1 MNEGAFSDVT
11 IASMTGF
18 ARAEGEAGGLSW
30 VWEARSV
37 NGRGLD
43 VRCRL
48 PSGLDRLD
56 PIVRAEVAKHLK
68 RGNISLTLSVSRA
81 AGAAPFTVDRAVL
94 DQVLA
99 LQSDLMG
106 RVDRAPP
113 RLEALLQIPGVLDRA
128 GPAEAID
135 ETAEKALLAGF
146 SRALKGLV
154 AARAEEGR
162 RLGTVLFGQVEEIE
176 RLAAEAA
183 SSASLRPEAVKERL
197 KTQIQELLDAVP
209 TLPEERLAQEL
220 ALMAAKGDIREEL
233 DRLAAHVGQACDML
247 KEGGA
252 IGRRLDFLSQEF
264 NRESNTL
271 CSKSQ
276 DVTLTR
282 IGIQL
287 KSVIDQFREQI
298 QNVE

>member
-1 MNEGAFSDVT
+1 
-11 IASMTGF
+11 MTGF
-18 ARAEGEAGGLSW
+18 ARAEGETSGLSW

-56 PIVRAEVAKHLK
+56 PVVRAEATKQLK
-68 RGNISLTLSVSRA
+68 RGNVSVTLTLSKA
-81 AGAAPFTVDRAVL
+81 AGAPPFTVDRAVL

-99 LQSDLMG
+99 LHTDLMG

-113 RLEALLQIPGVLDRA
+113 RIEALLQIPGVLDRGGLA
-128 GPAEAID
+128 DAID
-135 ETAEKALLAGF
+135 EKVENALLAGF
-146 SRALKGLV
+146 SQALKRLIG
-154 AARAEEGR
+154 ARAEEGA
-162 RLGTVLFGQVEEIE
+162 RLKTVLLGQIGEIE
-176 RLAAEAA
+176 RLTAEAA
-183 SSASLRPEAVKERL
+183 GAAVLRPEAVKERL
-197 KTQIQELLDAVP
+197 RQQISELVDAVP
-209 TLPEERLAQEL
+209 ALSEERLAQEL
-220 ALMAAKGDIREEL
+220 ALLAAKGDVREEL
-233 DRLAAHVGQACDML
+233 DRLGAHIGQARDML
-247 KEGGA
+247 NEGGA

-264 NRESNTL
+264 NRESNTV

-276 DVTLTR
+276 DVSLTR
-282 IGIQL
+282 IGIAL

>member
-1 MNEGAFSDVT
+1 
-11 IASMTGF
+11 MTGF
-18 ARAEGEAGGLSW
+18 ARTEGETSGLSW

-56 PIVRAEVAKHLK
+56 PVVRAETAKQLK
-68 RGNISLTLSVSRA
+68 RGNVSATLTLSRA
-81 AGAAPFTVDRAVL
+81 AGAPPFTVDRAVL

-113 RLEALLQIPGVLDRA
+113 RLENLLQIPGVLNRGGLAD
-128 GPAEAID
+128 AID
-135 ETAEKALLAGF
+135 EKVEKALLAGF
-146 SRALKGLV
+146 SQALKRLV
-154 AARAEEGR
+154 GARAEEGA
-162 RLGTVLFGQVEEIE
+162 RLKSVLMGQIDEIE
-176 RLAAEAA
+176 RLTAEAA
-183 SSASLRPEAVKERL
+183 GAAVLRPEAVKERL
-197 KTQIQELLDAVP
+197 RQQIAELVDAAP
-209 TLPEERLAQEL
+209 ALSEERLAQEL
-220 ALMAAKGDIREEL
+220 ALLAAKGDVREEL
-233 DRLAAHVGQACDML
+233 DRLAAHIGQARDML
-247 KEGGA
+247 NEGGA

-264 NRESNTL
+264 NRESNTV

-282 IGIQL
+282 TGIAL
-287 KSVIDQFREQI
+287 KAVIDQFREQI

>member
-1 MNEGAFSDVT
+1 
-11 IASMTGF
+11 MTGF
-18 ARAEGEAGGLSW
+18 ARAEGETGGLSW

-56 PIVRAEVAKHLK
+56 PTVRAETVKAMK
-68 RGNISLTLSVSRA
+68 RGNVSVTLSTSRA
-81 AGAAPFTVDRAVL
+81 AGAAPFTVDRTVL
-94 DQVLA
+94 DQVLM
-99 LQSDLMG
+99 LQSELMG

-113 RLEALLQIPGVLDRA
+113 RLEALLQIPGVIERG

-135 ETAEKALLAGF
+135 ETVEKALLAGF
-146 SRALKGLV
+146 AKALKGLV
-154 AARAEEGR
+154 AARVEEGE
-162 RLGTVLFGQVEEIE
+162 RLGAVLLAQVEEIE

-197 KTQIQELLDAVP
+197 KAQIRELLDAVP

-220 ALMAAKGDIREEL
+220 ALLAAKGDIREEL
-233 DRLAAHVGQACDML
+233 DRLAAHVGQARDML

-287 KSVIDQFREQI
+287 KTVIDQFREQI

>member
-1 MNEGAFSDVT
+1 MRFVDEFRDPGLATRLTERIRQLATRRWTVMEVCGGQTHSLLRHGIDAELSDV
-11 IASMTGF
+11 IACIHG
-18 ARAEGEAGGLSW
+18 
-30 VWEARSV
+30 
-37 NGRGLD
+37 
-43 VRCRL
+43 
-48 PSGLDRLD
+48 
-56 PIVRAEVAKHLK
+56 
-68 RGNISLTLSVSRA
+68 
-81 AGAAPFTVDRAVL
+81 
-94 DQVLA
+94 
-99 LQSDLMG
+99 
-106 RVDRAPP
+106 
-113 RLEALLQIPGVLDRA
+113 PGCPVCVT
-128 GPAEAID
+128 PAEAID
-135 ETAEKALLAGF
+135 ETVEKALLAGF
-146 SRALKGLV
+146 AKALKGLV
-154 AARAEEGR
+154 AARVEEGE
-162 RLGTVLFGQVEEIE
+162 RLGAVLLAQVEEIE

-197 KTQIQELLDAVP
+197 KAQIQELLDAVP

-220 ALMAAKGDIREEL
+220 ALLAAKGDIREEL
-233 DRLAAHVGQACDML
+233 DRLAAHVGQARDML

-287 KSVIDQFREQI
+287 KTVIDQFREQI

>member
-1 MNEGAFSDVT
+1 
-11 IASMTGF
+11 MTGF
-18 ARAEGEAGGLSW
+18 ARAEGETGGLSW

-56 PIVRAEVAKHLK
+56 PVVRAEVAKHLK
-68 RGNISLTLSVSRA
+68 RGNVSLTLSVSRA
-81 AGAAPFTVDRAVL
+81 AGAPPFTVDRSVL

-113 RLEALLQIPGVLDRA
+113 RLENLLQIPGVLERG

-135 ETAEKALLAGF
+135 EAAERALLVGF
-146 SRALKGLV
+146 SQALKRLV
-154 AARAEEGR
+154 AARAEEGQ
-162 RLGTVLFGQVEEIE
+162 RLGAVLLGQVEEIE

-183 SSASLRPEAVKERL
+183 SSASLRPDAVKERL
-197 KTQIQELLDAVP
+197 KAQIRELLDAVP
-209 TLPEERLAQEL
+209 ALPEERLAQEL

-233 DRLAAHVGQACDML
+233 DRLSAHVGQARDML

>member
-1 MNEGAFSDVT
+1 VT

-18 ARAEGEAGGLSW
+18 ARAEGETSGLTW

-48 PSGLDRLD
+48 PPGLDRLD
-56 PIVRAEVAKHLK
+56 PTVRAETAKRLK
-68 RGNISLTLSVSRA
+68 RGNVSVTLSLSRA

-99 LQSDLMG
+99 LQTELHG

-113 RLEALLQIPGVLDRA
+113 RLESLLLVPGVLDR
-128 GPAEAID
+128 GGLAEAVD
-135 ETAEKALLAGF
+135 EAVEKALLAGF
-146 SRALKGLV
+146 AEALARLV
-154 AARAEEGR
+154 AARSEEGG
-162 RLGTVLFGQVEEIE
+162 RLRSVLLAEIDEME
-176 RLAAEAA
+176 RLAASAA
-183 SSASLRPEAVKERL
+183 LRPEAVRERL
-197 KTQIQELLDAVP
+197 RLQVQDLLGSVP
-209 TLPEERLAQEL
+209 ALSEERLAQEA
-220 ALMAAKGDIREEL
+220 ALLAAKGDIREEL
-233 DRLAAHVGQACDML
+233 DRLSAHVAQARAML
-247 KEGGA
+247 GEGGA

-276 DVTLTR
+276 DVALTR
-282 IGIQL
+282 IGLAL
-287 KSVIDQFREQI
+287 KTVIDQFREQI

>member
-1 MNEGAFSDVT
+1 MT

-18 ARAEGEAGGLSW
+18 ARAEGETSGLSW

-43 VRCRL
+43 IRCRL

-56 PIVRAEVAKHLK
+56 PVLRAEAAKHLR
-68 RGNISLTLSVSRA
+68 RGNVSVTLALARA
-81 AGAAPFTVDRAVL
+81 AGAAPFTVDRPVL
-94 DQVLA
+94 DRVLA
-99 LQSDLMG
+99 LQADLLG
-106 RVDRAPP
+106 RVDQAPP
-113 RLEALLQIPGVLDRA
+113 RIEALLQIPGVLDR
-128 GPAEAID
+128 GGLAEAVD
-135 ETAEKALLAGF
+135 EKAEKVLLKGF
-146 SRALKGLV
+146 SQALKRLI
-154 AARAEEGR
+154 AARADEGA
-162 RLGTVLFGQVEEIE
+162 RLQTVLLGQIDEIE
-176 RLAAEAA
+176 RLSGEAA
-183 SSASLRPEAVKERL
+183 ASAALRPDAVKERL
-197 KTQIQELLDAVP
+197 RQQIQTLLDAVP
-209 TLPEERLAQEL
+209 ALPEERLAQEL
-220 ALMAAKGDIREEL
+220 ALLAAKGDVREEL
-233 DRLAAHVGQACDML
+233 DRLGAHVGQARDML

-276 DVTLTR
+276 DVALTR
-282 IGIQL
+282 IGIAL

>member
-1 MNEGAFSDVT
+1 
-11 IASMTGF
+11 MTGF
-18 ARAEGEAGGLSW
+18 ARAEGETGGLSW

-56 PIVRAEVAKHLK
+56 ATVRAEVAKHLK
-68 RGNISLTLSVSRA
+68 RGNVSVTLSLSRA
-81 AGAAPFTVDRAVL
+81 AGAPPFTVDRAVL
-94 DQVLA
+94 DQILA
-99 LQSDLMG
+99 LQADLLG
-106 RVDRAPP
+106 RIDRTPP
-113 RLEALLQIPGVLDRA
+113 RLEGLLLIPGVLDR
-128 GPAEAID
+128 GGLVETID
-135 ETAEKALLAGF
+135 ERAEKVLLGGF
-146 SRALKGLV
+146 AQALKGLV
-154 AARAEEGR
+154 AARSEEGG
-162 RLGTVLFGQVEEIE
+162 RLAGVLAGQIDEIE
-176 RLAAEAA
+176 RLSAEAA
-183 SSASLRPEAVKERL
+183 GAAALRPEAVKERL
-197 KTQIQELLDAVP
+197 RAQVQVLLDAVP
-209 TLPEERLAQEL
+209 ALPEERLVQEL
-220 ALMAAKGDIREEL
+220 ALLTAKGDVREEL
-233 DRLAAHVGQACDML
+233 DRLSAHIGQARDML
-247 KEGGA
+247 KEGGS

-282 IGIQL
+282 IGIAL

>member
-1 MNEGAFSDVT
+1 
-11 IASMTGF
+11 MTGF
-18 ARAEGEAGGLSW
+18 ARTEGETNGLSW

-56 PIVRAEVAKHLK
+56 PVVRAETAKQLK
-68 RGNISLTLSVSRA
+68 RGNVSVTLTLSRA
-81 AGAAPFTVDRAVL
+81 AGAPPFTVDRAVL

-113 RLEALLQIPGVLDRA
+113 RLENLLQIPGVLDR
-128 GPAEAID
+128 GGLAEAID
-135 ETAEKALLAGF
+135 EKVEKALLAGF
-146 SRALKGLV
+146 SQALKRLIG
-154 AARAEEGR
+154 ARAEEGG
-162 RLGTVLFGQVEEIE
+162 RLKSVLIGQIDEIE
-176 RLAAEAA
+176 RLTAEAA
-183 SSASLRPEAVKERL
+183 GAAVLRPDAVKERL
-197 KTQIQELLDAVP
+197 RQQIRDLVDAVP
-209 TLPEERLAQEL
+209 ALSEDRLAQEL
-220 ALMAAKGDIREEL
+220 ALLAAKGDVREEL
-233 DRLAAHVGQACDML
+233 DRLAAHIGQARDML
-247 KEGGA
+247 NEGGA

-264 NRESNTL
+264 NRESNTV

-276 DVTLTR
+276 DVSLTR
-282 IGIQL
+282 IGIAL

>member
-1 MNEGAFSDVT
+1 
-11 IASMTGF
+11 MTGF
-18 ARAEGEAGGLSW
+18 ARTEGETSGLSW

-56 PIVRAEVAKHLK
+56 PVVRAEAAKHLK
-68 RGNISLTLSVSRA
+68 RGNVSATLTLSRA
-81 AGAAPFTVDRAVL
+81 AGASPFTVDRAVL

-99 LQSDLMG
+99 LQADLLG
-106 RVDRAPP
+106 RIDRAPP
-113 RLEALLQIPGVLDRA
+113 RLETLLLIPGVLDRGGLA
-128 GPAEAID
+128 DAID
-135 ETAEKALLAGF
+135 DKAEKVLLAGF
-146 SRALKGLV
+146 AQVLTRLI
-154 AARAEEGR
+154 AARAEEGA
-162 RLGTVLFGQVEEIE
+162 RLQAVLLGQVQEIE
-176 RLAAEAA
+176 RLTAEAA
-183 SSASLRPEAVKERL
+183 GAAVLRPDAVKERL
-197 KTQIQELLDAVP
+197 RLQIQALLDAVP
-209 TLPEERLAQEL
+209 ALPEERLAQEL
-220 ALMAAKGDIREEL
+220 ALLAAKGDVREEL
-233 DRLAAHVGQACDML
+233 DRLLAHIGQARDML

-282 IGIQL
+282 VGIAL

>member
-1 MNEGAFSDVT
+1 
-11 IASMTGF
+11 MTGF
-18 ARAEGEAGGLSW
+18 ARAEGETGGLSW
-30 VWEARSV
+30 TWEARSV

-56 PIVRAEVAKHLK
+56 PIVRAEVAKQLK
-68 RGNISLTLSVSRA
+68 RGNVSLTLSVSRA
-81 AGAAPFTVDRAVL
+81 AGAPPFTVDRAVL

-135 ETAEKALLAGF
+135 EKAEKALLAGF
-146 SRALKGLV
+146 SQALKRLV
-154 AARAEEGR
+154 AARSEEGQ
-162 RLGTVLFGQVEEIE
+162 RLGTVLLGQVEEIE
-176 RLAAEAA
+176 RLAVEAA

-197 KTQIQELLDAVP
+197 KAQIQELLDAVP
-209 TLPEERLAQEL
+209 ALPEERLAQEL
-220 ALMAAKGDIREEL
+220 ELMAAKGDIREEL
-233 DRLAAHVGQACDML
+233 DRLSAHVGQARDML

-287 KSVIDQFREQI
+287 KTVIDQFREQI

>member
-1 MNEGAFSDVT
+1 
-11 IASMTGF
+11 MTGF
-18 ARAEGEAGGLSW
+18 ARTEGETSGLSW

-43 VRCRL
+43 VRCRM

-56 PIVRAEVAKHLK
+56 PVVRAETAKQLK
-68 RGNISLTLSVSRA
+68 RGNVSATLTLSRA
-81 AGAAPFTVDRAVL
+81 AGAPPFTVDRAVL

-113 RLEALLQIPGVLDRA
+113 RLENLLQIPGVLNRGGLAD
-128 GPAEAID
+128 AID
-135 ETAEKALLAGF
+135 EKVEKALLAGF
-146 SRALKGLV
+146 SQALKRLV
-154 AARAEEGR
+154 GARAEEGA
-162 RLGTVLFGQVEEIE
+162 RLKSVLMGQIDEIE
-176 RLAAEAA
+176 RLTAEAA
-183 SSASLRPEAVKERL
+183 GAAVLRPEAVKERL
-197 KTQIQELLDAVP
+197 RQQIAELVDAAP
-209 TLPEERLAQEL
+209 ALSEERLAQEL
-220 ALMAAKGDIREEL
+220 ALLAAKGDVREEL
-233 DRLAAHVGQACDML
+233 DRLAAHIGQARDML
-247 KEGGA
+247 NEGGA

-264 NRESNTL
+264 NRESNTV

-282 IGIQL
+282 TGIAL
-287 KSVIDQFREQI
+287 KAVIDQFREQI

>member
-1 MNEGAFSDVT
+1 
-11 IASMTGF
+11 MTGF
-18 ARAEGEAGGLSW
+18 ARAEGETSGLSW
-30 VWEARSV
+30 IWEARSV

-56 PIVRAEVAKHLK
+56 PVVRAEAAKQLK
-68 RGNISLTLSVSRA
+68 RGNVSVTLTLSKA
-81 AGAAPFTVDRAVL
+81 AGAPPFTVDRAVL

-99 LQSDLMG
+99 LHTDLMG

-113 RLEALLQIPGVLDRA
+113 RIEILLQIPGVLDRGGLA
-128 GPAEAID
+128 DAID
-135 ETAEKALLAGF
+135 EKVEKALLAGF
-146 SRALKGLV
+146 SQALKRLIG
-154 AARAEEGR
+154 ARAEEGA
-162 RLGTVLFGQVEEIE
+162 RLKAVLLGQIDEIE
-176 RLAAEAA
+176 RLTAEAA
-183 SSASLRPEAVKERL
+183 GAAVLRPEAVKERIRQ
-197 KTQIQELLDAVP
+197 QISELVDAVP
-209 TLPEERLAQEL
+209 ALSEERLVQEL
-220 ALMAAKGDIREEL
+220 ALLAAKGDVREEL
-233 DRLAAHVGQACDML
+233 DRLAAHIGQARDML
-247 KEGGA
+247 NEGGA

-264 NRESNTL
+264 NRESNTV

-282 IGIQL
+282 TGIGL

>member
-1 MNEGAFSDVT
+1 VT

-18 ARAEGEAGGLSW
+18 ARAEGETSGLTW

-48 PSGLDRLD
+48 PPGLDRLD
-56 PIVRAEVAKHLK
+56 PTVRVETARRLK
-68 RGNISLTLSVSRA
+68 RGNVSVTLSLSRA
-81 AGAAPFTVDRAVL
+81 AGAAPFTIDRAVL

-99 LQSDLMG
+99 LQTELHG

-113 RLEALLQIPGVLDRA
+113 RLESLLLVPGVLDR
-128 GPAEAID
+128 GGLAEAVD
-135 ETAEKALLAGF
+135 EAVEKALLAGF
-146 SRALKGLV
+146 AEALARLV
-154 AARAEEGR
+154 AARSEEGG
-162 RLGTVLFGQVEEIE
+162 RLRSVLLAEIDEME

-183 SSASLRPEAVKERL
+183 ASAALRPEAVRERL
-197 KTQIQELLDAVP
+197 RLQVQDLLGSVP
-209 TLPEERLAQEL
+209 ALSEERLAQEA
-220 ALMAAKGDIREEL
+220 ALLAAKGDIREEL
-233 DRLAAHVGQACDML
+233 DRLSAHVAQARAML
-247 KEGGA
+247 GEGGA

-276 DVTLTR
+276 DVALTR
-282 IGIQL
+282 IGLAL
-287 KSVIDQFREQI
+287 KTVIDQFREQI

>member
-1 MNEGAFSDVT
+1 
-11 IASMTGF
+11 MTGF
-18 ARAEGEAGGLSW
+18 ARTEGETSGLSW

-56 PIVRAEVAKHLK
+56 PVVRAETAKQLK
-68 RGNISLTLSVSRA
+68 RGNVSATLTLSRA
-81 AGAAPFTVDRAVL
+81 AGAPPFTVDRAVL

-106 RVDRAPP
+106 RVDHAPP
-113 RLEALLQIPGVLDRA
+113 RLENLLQIPGVLNRGGLAD
-128 GPAEAID
+128 AID
-135 ETAEKALLAGF
+135 EKVEKALLAGF
-146 SRALKGLV
+146 SQALKRLV
-154 AARAEEGR
+154 GARAEEGA
-162 RLGTVLFGQVEEIE
+162 RLKSVLMGQIDEIE
-176 RLAAEAA
+176 RLTAEAA
-183 SSASLRPEAVKERL
+183 GAAVLRPEAVKERL
-197 KTQIQELLDAVP
+197 RQQIAELVDAAP
-209 TLPEERLAQEL
+209 ALSEERLAQEL
-220 ALMAAKGDIREEL
+220 ALLAAKGDVREEL
-233 DRLAAHVGQACDML
+233 DRLAAHIGQARDML
-247 KEGGA
+247 NEGGA

-264 NRESNTL
+264 NRESNTV

-282 IGIQL
+282 TGIAL
-287 KSVIDQFREQI
+287 KAVIDQFREQI

>member
-1 MNEGAFSDVT
+1 
-11 IASMTGF
+11 MTGF
-18 ARAEGEAGGLSW
+18 ARAEGETGGLSW
-30 VWEARSV
+30 TWEARSV

-56 PIVRAEVAKHLK
+56 PIVRAEVAKQLK
-68 RGNISLTLSVSRA
+68 RGNVSLTLSVSRA
-81 AGAAPFTVDRAVL
+81 AGAPPFTVDRAVL

-135 ETAEKALLAGF
+135 EKAEKALLAGF
-146 SRALKGLV
+146 SQALKRLV
-154 AARAEEGR
+154 AARSEEGQ
-162 RLGTVLFGQVEEIE
+162 RLGTVLLGQVEEIE
-176 RLAAEAA
+176 RLAVEAA

-197 KTQIQELLDAVP
+197 KAQIQELLDAVP
-209 TLPEERLAQEL
+209 ALPEERLAQEL

-233 DRLAAHVGQACDML
+233 DRLSAHVGQARDML

-287 KSVIDQFREQI
+287 KTVIDQFREQI

>member
-1 MNEGAFSDVT
+1 
-11 IASMTGF
+11 MTGF
-18 ARAEGEAGGLSW
+18 ARAEGETGGLSW

-56 PIVRAEVAKHLK
+56 PTVRAETAKAMK
-68 RGNISLTLSVSRA
+68 RGNVSVTLSTTRRGCGALHRGSNRPRPGADA
-81 AGAAPFTVDRAVL
+81 AVGADGA
-94 DQVLA
+94 
-99 LQSDLMG
+99 G
-106 RVDRAPP
+106 RPVPP
-113 RLEALLQIPGVLDRA
+113 RLEALLQVPGVLERG

-135 ETAEKALLAGF
+135 EKVEKALLAGF
-146 SRALKGLV
+146 AQALKGLV
-154 AARAEEGR
+154 AARTEEGQ
-162 RLGTVLFGQVEEIE
+162 RLAGILLGQVEEIE

-183 SSASLRPEAVKERL
+183 ASASLRPEAVKERL
-197 KTQIQELLDAVP
+197 KAQIQELLDAVP

-233 DRLAAHVGQACDML
+233 DRLAAHVGQARDML

-287 KSVIDQFREQI
+287 KTVIDQFREQI